1 MAELARTPVDLRS
14 HFDERGDLDA
24 WQFILIAA
32 THTERHRRQ
41 IEALL
46 WPRCTVAEAGCGRPA
61 RA

>member
-1 MAELARTPVDLRS
+1 MAELARAAVDLRS

-46 WPRCTVAEAGCGRPA
+46 
-61 RA
+61 